1 MEGRKQYYYMAHLC
15 LKASLAIDKTWYSFF
30 IRWCDAMLLLYPI
43 AIAFWEFIFHIY
55 LYMFIVVLTLLLDFG
70 LLLLF
75 ETKEFLYLLSGNW
88 NTRLLLFSL
97 SLFLSTPPFISTNC
111 YWIVELDYTT
121 LPTLYYTIAIVLL
134 NDFIYTNQFSSY
146 NSFSLFSFS
155 FSVTTKYS
163 LILTII

>member
-1 MEGRKQYYYMAHLC
+1 MEGRKKAKYNTTIWRTSC

-43 AIAFWEFIFHIY
+43 AIAFWEFIY

-70 LLLLF
+70 LLLLLLLF

-88 NTRLLLFSL
+88 NTRLLLFSFSL
-97 SLFLSTPPFISTNC
+97 SLSFSTPPFISTNC

-134 NDFIYTNQFSSY
+134 NDFIYTIYQ
-146 NSFSLFSFS
+146 
-155 FSVTTKYS
+155 SV
-163 LILTII
+163 

>member
-97 SLFLSTPPFISTNC
+97 SLSLYSSLHLYQLLLDCRTRLHYPP
-111 YWIVELDYTT
+111 YPL
-121 LPTLYYTIAIVLL
+121 LYHSYCFAKR
-134 NDFIYTNQFSSY
+134 FYIYQ
-146 NSFSLFSFS
+146 
-155 FSVTTKYS
+155 SV
-163 LILTII
+163 

>member
-1 MEGRKQYYYMAHLC
+1 MCCYFLFFIYINNRKNGLTRTQIWRVDRKAKNNTTIWRTSC

-43 AIAFWEFIFHIY
+43 AIAFWEFIY

-97 SLFLSTPPFISTNC
+97 SLSLLLPSSLPIVIGLSNS
-111 YWIVELDYTT
+111 TT
-121 LPTLYYTIAIVLL
+121 LP
-134 NDFIYTNQFSSY
+134 
-146 NSFSLFSFS
+146 SLPS
-155 FSVTTKYS
+155 
-163 LILTII
+163 IIP